1 MSPPC
6 TASSGAVIHKLK
18 TAHKSLA
25 ETVAGVAAADVDEAW
40 ERLGQPTV
48 SPPGF
53 DPAMTEPLPEPAR
66 RWLTHVIAPGT
77 PVARAVI
84 VEMRGHIRL
93 GRWIP
98 FRAVQLQAPPAGFIW
113 AARARWGPVWIGG
126 YDRYGDALGEM
137 RWRLFGRIPVMSA
150 TGPDINR
157 SAAGRVALDA
167 LLVPTAW
174 LQETVIWRPGDDD
187 NTVVAEWHVDDQTLP
202 VTLTV
207 GSDGAL
213 RSLTM
218 SRWAQPSGHPWD
230 EYPCGGILSDEED
243 FDGIKLSRTV
253 RAGYFYGT
261 GKWDSP
267 AGEFF
272 RAEITQARFL

>member
-187 NTVVAEWHVDDQTLP
+187 NTAVAEWHVDDQTLP

>member
-1 MSPPC
+1 MTDKC
-6 TASSGAVIHKLK
+6 
-18 TAHKSLA
+18 LA
-25 ETVAGVAAADVDEAW
+25 ETVAGVAACDLNEAW
-40 ERLGQPTV
+40 ESLSRPTV
-48 SPPGF
+48 SAPGF
-53 DPAMTEPLPEPAR
+53 DPAMTDSLPEPAH

-77 PVARAVI
+77 PMARAAI

-93 GRWIP
+93 RGWIP

-126 YDRYGDALGEM
+126 YDRYGAAFGEM

-150 TGPDINR
+150 AGPDIDR
-157 SAAGRVALDA
+157 SAAARVALDA

-174 LQETVIWRPGDDD
+174 LQEAVTWRVGNDE
-187 NTVVAEWHVDDQTLP
+187 NTVVAEWHIDDQTLP

-207 GSDGAL
+207 GPDGAL
-213 RSLTM
+213 RSLTVP
-218 SRWAQPSGHPWD
+218 RWAQPNGHSWG
-230 EYPCGGILSDEED
+230 EYPCGGTLSDEQD
-243 FDGIKLSRTV
+243 FGGIKLSRTM

-261 GKWDSP
+261 DKWNGP

-272 RAEITQARFL
+272 RAEITQARFLN